1 MKGAQM
7 TRSIHVIAFVLMV
20 AAPQNALAQDSLSHA
35 RATFW
40 GFAALGIGGAADS
53 TFYAAGVGAAWQR
66 RKLVLMGRIA
76 SVGPEEENRMSDA
89 GLLVG
94 IGTQGGRFHYLAAV
108 GLAAARSSQDSTALA
123 LPIEGHATWR
133 FSNWGGIGLRGFLSF
148 NKLSTFGGLTLVA
161 EVGRLRD

>member
-1 MKGAQM
+1 MKRIPMQ
-7 TRSIHVIAFVLMV
+7 TLVVLLLL
-20 AAPQNALAQDSLSHA
+20 AAPNILRAQDSVAHA
-35 RATFW
+35 RPTFW

-66 RKLVLMGRIA
+66 RKLVLVGRIA

-94 IGTQGGRFHYLAAV
+94 IGTQGGRFHYLAAA

-123 LPIEGHATWR
+123 LPVEAHATWR
-133 FSNWGGIGLRGFLSF
+133 FSKWGGIGLRGFLSI
-148 NKLSTFGGLTLVA
+148 NKLSTFGGLTVVA
-161 EVGRLRD
+161 ELGRLR